1 MGEHHLRSKGALPR
15 HIEELRSH
23 WSIPVGVEQEIWLVM
38 NLLEKGPDHR
48 VKDELPRT
56 HRYRLE
62 YYTKGLK
69 VNNLGR

>member
-1 MGEHHLRSKGALPR
+1 LGEHHLRSKGALPR

-48 VKDELPRT
+48 VKD
-56 HRYRLE
+56 
-62 YYTKGLK
+62 
-69 VNNLGR
+69 